1 MTMDN
6 ENTYTRSV
14 RSGRLF
20 YFLDA
25 RNKFLIMLP
34 KTGFTFVVAPHI
46 IEVHLTVAPA
56 NKISSLL
63 KVLQVVAE

>member
-1 MTMDN
+1 MKTHIQGQFDPD
-6 ENTYTRSV
+6 
-14 RSGRLF
+14 G